1 MQLKSQSTGNPL
13 KNVSL
18 TEKLTLATT
27 ALLGASA
34 NAQQV
39 DAEWNYSASLLAYSE
54 PDRVSATE
62 LIVTADKAYGDA
74 AKLDLKVVLDSLTGA
89 SANGAIEQ
97 DNPQT
102 FTRPSGKGQFVTAAN
117 TTPLDDTFKDTRLQ
131 IAASWTDSITEQSR
145 YTIATNLSREYDYRS
160 VGASGELAWD
170 LNQKNTTLSAGLS
183 FASDEILPEGDIP
196 LAFSSMVIDQGQF
209 VTEDEYW
216 NAFDATRIAESD
228 TVKTSELLLGWTQ
241 VINRRMLVQLN
252 YGYADMQGYMTD
264 PFKLLSVVDENG
276 QTLDLVYENR
286 PDSRTQHSLFAL
298 TKYHFEESIFDLSY
312 RYISDDWDIN
322 SHTID
327 THWRFLGDNNSYWE
341 PHFRLY
347 QQGAAEFY
355 QPFLSQAEA
364 VPGFASA
371 DYRLG
376 DMTAF
381 TVGLKYGFQLD
392 SGDRAEIRLEYYKQT
407 PNEANQPD
415 GIAGLEDLEL
425 YPEVDALIL
434 QFNYYF

>member
-1 MQLKSQSTGNPL
+1 MQLKNQSTGSPL

-18 TEKLTLATT
+18 AEKLTLATT

-117 TTPLDDTFKDTRLQ
+117 NTPLDDTFKDTRLQ

-170 LNQKNTTLSAGLS
+170 FNQKNTTLSAGLS

-228 TVKTSELLLGWTQ
+228 TVSTSELLLGWTQ
-241 VINRRMLVQLN
+241 VINRQMLVQLN
-252 YGYADMQGYMTD
+252 YGYADMQGYLTD
-264 PFKLLSVVDENG
+264 PFKLLSVVDDNG
-276 QTLDLVYENR
+276 QTQDLVYENR

-298 TKYHFEESIFDLSY
+298 TKYHFDESIFDLSY
-312 RYISDDWDIN
+312 RYISDDWEMK

-327 THWRFLGDNNSYWE
+327 SHWRFMTEGGSFWE
-341 PHFRLY
+341 PHVRIYL
-347 QQGAAEFY
+347 QDAAEFY
-355 QPFLSQAEA
+355 QPFLAQSQTTPE
-364 VPGFASA
+364 FASA
-371 DYRLG
+371 DYRIG
-376 DMTAF
+376 DMSAM
-381 TVGLKYGFQLD
+381 TVGLKYGFQLE
-392 SGDRAEIRLEYYKQT
+392 GGERAEVRLEYYRQT
-407 PNEANQPD
+407 PNKANQSSVS
-415 GIAGLEDLEL
+415 GLENIEL

>member
-1 MQLKSQSTGNPL
+1 MQLKSHSTGNPL

-27 ALLGASA
+27 ALLGVSA

-74 AKLDLKVVLDSLTGA
+74 AILDLKVVLDSLTGA

-97 DNPQT
+97 NNPQT

-170 LNQKNTTLSAGLS
+170 LYQKNTTLSAGLS
-183 FASDEILPEGDIP
+183 FASDEVLPEGDIP

-276 QTLDLVYENR
+276 QTQDLVYENR

-312 RYISDDWDIN
+312 RYISDDWEMK

-327 THWRFLGDNNSYWE
+327 SHWRFMTKGGSFWE
-341 PHFRLY
+341 PHVRIYL
-347 QQGAAEFY
+347 QDAAEFY
-355 QPFLSQAEA
+355 QPFLAQSQTTPE
-364 VPGFASA
+364 FASA
-371 DYRLG
+371 DYRVG
-376 DMTAF
+376 DMSAM
-381 TVGLKYGFQLD
+381 TVGLKFGFQLD
-392 SGDRAEIRLEYYKQT
+392 GGERAEVRLEYYRQT
-407 PNEANQPD
+407 PNKANQPSVT
-415 GIAGLEDLEL
+415 GLENIDL